1 MIPWIIADSNYVI
14 PTSQKLDP
22 KLTVFVGA
30 LHGKLT
36 ADGLAKIM
44 NDLFDGV
51 VYAGKLSKK
60 SIVATTFIR
69 KCVVYLFCV
78 NVKFHFVGECDL
90 GIDTDKHKYPIGSG
104 RVTFNCNR
112 SYMKAVASAF
122 IEIKTT
128 KFTKKV
134 QVDPYLADALC
145 SMCGLHHG
153 PYYCREMSCFR

>member
-1 MIPWIIADSNYVI
+1 MLVCIIRDN
-14 PTSQKLDP
+14 
-22 KLTVFVGA
+22 FFF
-30 LHGKLT
+30 
-36 ADGLAKIM
+36 
-44 NDLFDGV
+44 DLNCFI
-51 VYAGKLSKK
+51 KNCILIFPLMKK
-60 SIVATTFIR
+60 
-69 KCVVYLFCV
+69 
-78 NVKFHFVGECDL
+78 

-134 QVDPYLADALC
+134 QVDPYLEDALC

>member
-1 MIPWIIADSNYVI
+1 MGYATLYIVFIPN
-14 PTSQKLDP
+14 
-22 KLTVFVGA
+22 
-30 LHGKLT
+30 
-36 ADGLAKIM
+36 
-44 NDLFDGV
+44 N
-51 VYAGKLSKK
+51 
-60 SIVATTFIR
+60 
-69 KCVVYLFCV
+69 
-78 NVKFHFVGECDL
+78 E

-134 QVDPYLADALC
+134 QVDPYLEDALC
-145 SMCGLHHG
+145 SMCAVHHG